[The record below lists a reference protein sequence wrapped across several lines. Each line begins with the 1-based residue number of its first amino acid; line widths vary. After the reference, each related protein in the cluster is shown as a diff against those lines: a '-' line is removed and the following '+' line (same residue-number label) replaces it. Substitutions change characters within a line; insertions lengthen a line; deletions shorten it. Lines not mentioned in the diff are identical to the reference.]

1 MYSFS
6 TMKAVA
12 LCIIA
17 TGWVPGINSFG
28 RQLFLQERT
37 IKSLLSLV
45 GVMVL
50 ALTWYAIQR
59 RKRGEIGRRGAQEAA
74 TINNPDLEQK
84 VREHSATIRILLEKF
99 RASES
104 KFHTVFEHS
113 AIGMALLSLKGKWLK
128 VNKRLS
134 DMVGYREQELLTMS
148 FHDLGHPEDA
158 EEYPNIIDD
167 ALKNKHQPYQ
177 VEKRYVCK
185 NGAIVWVSIN
195 MAAVLDK
202 KGGPLYFVSEFEDIT
217 ERKKTEQR
225 LKNAYKL
232 IRGQVQRIQGIAW
245 KQSHLVR
252 SPLANLKGLIDLLKD
267 DPSDKETLNYIQA
280 ELERLDTAI
289 IQMADDACNK
299 GAIQIAVKKR
309 FFRRPAMSRVAG

>member
-6 TMKAVA
+6 TMKAVT
-12 LCIIA
+12 LCIIV

-28 RQLFLQERT
+28 RQLFLQEMT
-37 IKSLLSLV
+37 IKSLLFFV
-45 GVMVL
+45 AVITI
-50 ALTWYAIQR
+50 ALTWYMVRMRTGIAIR
-59 RKRGEIGRRGAQEAA
+59 RNA
-74 TINNPDLEQK
+74 TEDSATGGNPALEQK
-84 VREHSATIRILLEKF
+84 LHQQSATIRVLMDKY
-99 RASES
+99 RDSES
-104 KFHTVFEHS
+104 KFRTVFRHS
-113 AIGMALLSLKGKWLK
+113 SIGMALVSLKGKWLK

-134 DMVGYREQELLTMS
+134 DMVGYREQELISMS
-148 FHDLGHPEDA
+148 FHDLRHPEDA